1 MSKLLRWLPIV
12 LCGCAL
18 PLTVHAPLAAEEAT
32 PAFNFVD
39 SVGVNIHLHYQDTA
53 YANFPQV
60 ERALLDL
67 GVHHLRD
74 GLVLTQWQPYY
85 DRLNALGRDGF
96 KVDLIGAPGQSEAEL
111 AAFPRRIPG
120 VMEAIEGPN
129 ELDQSG
135 VDWLMRLDAAMSA
148 LAPVAAREKIPLLAP
163 SLTQPNSFAMAV
175 GITPAGSL
183 GNLHNYW
190 SGRNPGTAGWGDNGY
205 GSYEYNLRL
214 AQQAWPGKH
223 LWTTETGYVMAPALP
238 QGIPEKIAAR
248 YMVRLL
254 LEQYLHGI
262 ERTYL
267 YELLDTDIPAQ
278 GVHDRYGLC
287 RSDFEPKPAFIAVRS
302 LLHLLDEPTGM
313 TIYRNLNLRL
323 TGAPPALHHMLFNKR
338 NGEFYLL
345 LWLEEQDYDVDR
357 KVELPVQNA
366 RLQASWPGEREITV
380 SRFEDDGTLNAL
392 LTQHGTSVDLSVND
406 RVTVV
411 RLR

>member
-1 MSKLLRWLPIV
+1 MSKLLRWLPIA
-12 LCGCAL
+12 LLGCAL
-18 PLTVHAPLAAEEAT
+18 IVRLPLAAEEAT
-32 PAFNFVD
+32 PASNFVE

-53 YANFPQV
+53 YADFPQV
-60 ERALLDL
+60 ERALRDL

-96 KVDLIGAPGQSEAEL
+96 KVDLIGAPGQPESEL

-135 VDWLMRLDAAMSA
+135 VDWLMRLDAEMSA
-148 LAPVAAREKIPLLAP
+148 LAPVAAHEKLLLVAP
-163 SLTQPNSFAMAV
+163 SLTQPNSFTMAV
-175 GITPAGSL
+175 GITPSGTL

-205 GSYEYNLRL
+205 GSYEYQLRL
-214 AQQAWPGKH
+214 AHQAWPGKP
-223 LWTTETGYVMAPALP
+223 LWTTETGYVMDPALP
-238 QGIPEKIAAR
+238 QGIPENIAAR
-248 YMVRLL
+248 YTVRLL

-267 YELLDTDIPAQ
+267 YELLDTEIPAQ

-302 LLHLLDEPTGM
+302 LLHMLDEPAGA
-313 TIYRNLNLRL
+313 TIYRNLNLQL
-323 TGAPPALHHMLFNKR
+323 TGAPSTLHHMLINKR

-345 LWLEEQDYDVDR
+345 LWLEQQGYDVDR
-357 KVELPVQNA
+357 KVELPVQNV
-366 RLQASWPGEREITV
+366 RLQARWPGEREITV
-380 SRFEDDGTLNAL
+380 SRFEDDGTLNTL